1 MLKKFLDVLGT
12 DKERNKLDKEKKMA
26 KVKQLK
32 KKKSILIGKHM
43 IKIEKKIA
51 EGGYADIYRVIADED
66 DNVHIKQSL
75 NPISAL
81 GARKHTISVYDVPLD
96 VYALKRMFFQANSA
110 PKLLSEE

>member
-1 MLKKFLDVLGT
+1 MFLVACIVWVVEFVYD
-12 DKERNKLDKEKKMA
+12 MA
-26 KVKQLK
+26 FPGKPEEK

-66 DNVHIKQSL
+66 DNVHMKQSL